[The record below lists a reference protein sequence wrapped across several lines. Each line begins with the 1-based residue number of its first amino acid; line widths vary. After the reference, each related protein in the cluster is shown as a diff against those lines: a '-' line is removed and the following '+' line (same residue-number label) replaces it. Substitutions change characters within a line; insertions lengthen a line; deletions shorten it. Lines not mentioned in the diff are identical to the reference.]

1 MIENGHPDVVG
12 VETSFD
18 REVGGHR
25 IRGFI
30 DRVDRVADGHYRVVD
45 YKTSKNP
52 KYLTPFQLRVYGLI
66 IKDMF
71 DDVKQI
77 SGSYSLLK
85 HDFKTVDWDFSEDDL
100 NRTREK
106 IARVGGY
113 IDSEEKWVKKPSTL
127 CNWCDYKSICQPD
140 SWI

>member
-1 MIENGHPDVVG
+1 MKLAIWGNTQKPEFWDLFPNLISWLDKRNHQIYISSHLHKRLKDNN
-12 VETSFD
+12 SFKYS
-18 REVGGHR
+18 V
-25 IRGFI
+25 I
-30 DRVDRVADGHYRVVD
+30 
-45 YKTSKNP
+45 KN
-52 KYLTPFQLRVYGLI
+52 QN
-66 IKDMF
+66 
-71 DDVKQI
+71 
-77 SGSYSLLK
+77 
-85 HDFKTVDWDFSEDDL
+85 DFKTVDWDFSEDDL